1 MFPATMGWN
10 CPSGL
15 ACNEAD
21 IVLIRSGRIPPLRWR
36 RTSHRD
42 ITDFASAQ
50 AQDNGDGYNQPRP
63 ELEKETSMVRS
74 VLLAAL
80 FLSATPAAIAAE
92 PVGIPACDE
101 FLTKYEAC
109 LADKVPSAQQS
120 MLKGQIEQMRT
131 NWTALA
137 KNPQTKPTLDSACKT
152 SADQMKAAVASY
164 GCKF

>member
-1 MFPATMGWN
+1 
-10 CPSGL
+10 
-15 ACNEAD
+15 
-21 IVLIRSGRIPPLRWR
+21 
-36 RTSHRD
+36 
-42 ITDFASAQ
+42 
-50 AQDNGDGYNQPRP
+50 
-63 ELEKETSMVRS
+63 MVRP
-74 VLLAAL
+74 AL
-80 FLSATPAAIAAE
+80 LSALSLSVAVASGAIAAE

-120 MLKGQIEQMRT
+120 MFKGQIEKMRT

-137 KNPQTKPTLDSACKT
+137 KNPQTKPTLESACKT